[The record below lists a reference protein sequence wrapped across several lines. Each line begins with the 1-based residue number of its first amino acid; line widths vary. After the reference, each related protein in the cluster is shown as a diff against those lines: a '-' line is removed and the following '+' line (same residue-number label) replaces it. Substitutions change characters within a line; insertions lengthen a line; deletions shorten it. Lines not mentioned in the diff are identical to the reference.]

1 MHLVCKFISSSSL
14 STNDLQYVL
23 TPDECIGLFS
33 RARTPK
39 NILAQ
44 LPSTLVQQITASAKK
59 NVHSL
64 LNAIRV
70 ELVKANWVCLSS
82 NVRRSPLTSKQLA
95 SFPRLKL
102 HVDRVSKGTGERV
115 HKANYQQVVDD
126 VPLARHYSFSPVEP
140 SPEHKIVV
148 EFAGQWSS
156 NAACLM
162 LGKTDVQKEK
172 VTVGK
177 PDRENKHRS
186 LATFKDLEVEGKT
199 LYIKIPCKDRP
210 QPILLK
216 LAEDLQPVDKESQM
230 DEWDNLLVPVV
241 PLHFPTGDHSDKSS
255 EMFGFGFVYVVWNN
269 EIWRE
274 LVIEKNGYFSD
285 TDINVASTDSRPRRH
300 ADIHIEDSDTGAIH
314 TYEPFKVLQNG
325 EIVSKGMLN
334 GSGEARIFN
343 LVEEEIEIVLT
354 EYQPPISMKVE
365 TFLSPV
371 DGSTE
376 GREAKG
382 YSLPHIWVPYKVQG
396 EPQDVYM
403 FYSSNQL
410 SNSQLSQLASDP
422 GAQATKLVG
431 LEAYSSEQSFK
442 TGEGATRLL
451 SVLPNAASNK
461 QGEYAVLQSQLNQ
474 NVAAVYLNKLVELV
488 FEYPGYVTLD
498 ESDDYFELKQCD
510 GDWSQRVS
518 FRQCAKTDKGARLI
532 SFSGWPVEVEEVDLV
547 RGYLGNSRQ
556 NRDNQTVII
565 RQTPIADLL
574 AYKSSE

>member
-162 LGKTDVQKEK
+162 LGKTEAQKEK
-172 VTVGK
+172 ITVGK
-177 PDRENKHRS
+177 ADTENKHRS
-186 LATFKDLEVEGKT
+186 LATFKDLETEGKT
-199 LYIKIPCKDRP
+199 LYIKIPCSDQP

-216 LAEDLQPVDKESQM
+216 LAEDLQPVDKETQM
-230 DEWDNLLVPVV
+230 DEWDNVLVPVLPMLEGTNGHELV
-241 PLHFPTGDHSDKSS
+241 S
-255 EMFGFGFVYVVWNN
+255 EGYFYVIWNN
-269 EIWRE
+269 KVWRE
-274 LVIEKNGYFSD
+274 VEVTPKGYFADVDLEYYRNNDPESSMK
-285 TDINVASTDSRPRRH
+285 TRH
-300 ADIHIEDSDTGAIH
+300 VNIDGA
-314 TYEPFKVLQNG
+314 
-325 EIVSKGMLN
+325 
-334 GSGEARIFN
+334 N
-343 LVEEEIEIVLT
+343 LVPDYYIGEEAFEI
-354 EYQPPISMKVE
+354 YQSGQKVYSGHLSLDQGARVFRLVDEEVDVVFPELDIDPITVKTV
-365 TFLSPV
+365 LSPYKAGK
-371 DGSTE
+371 DGLRIAQ
-376 GREAKG
+376 GVP
-382 YSLPHIWVPYKVQG
+382 LPHIWVPYKVAG
-396 EPQDVYM
+396 EAQECYIHYSELALTNTELSELESDPASIAKSLSELQI
-403 FYSSNQL
+403 YSS
-410 SNSQLSQLASDP
+410 S
-422 GAQATKLVG
+422 
-431 LEAYSSEQSFK
+431 QSFNNAGENIIPVSGTAS
-442 TGEGATRLL
+442 TGIGSGIINEHKE
-451 SVLPNAASNK
+451 S
-461 QGEYAVLQSQLNQ
+461 
-474 NVAAVYLNKLVELV
+474 NVAGLKLAPRGALPSIRYLHEPLTDQPDDFFGLRNIEHDWIHKSY
-488 FEYPGYVTLD
+488 FRSAMKDDDGYMTLRFAFPPEEVKSVD
-498 ESDDYFELKQCD
+498 IVRGVHSSLST
-510 GDWSQRVS
+510 GSQRLVVIEENVS
-518 FRQCAKTDKGARLI
+518 I
-532 SFSGWPVEVEEVDLV
+532 SEL
-547 RGYLGNSRQ
+547 LG
-556 NRDNQTVII
+556 
-565 RQTPIADLL
+565 
-574 AYKSSE
+574 

>member
-23 TPDECIGLFS
+23 TPDECVGLFS
-33 RARTPK
+33 RVRTPK
-39 NILAQ
+39 DILTQ

-70 ELVKANWVCLSS
+70 ELVKANWVCLSF

-95 SFPRLKL
+95 SFPKLKI
-102 HVDRVSKGTGERV
+102 HVDRVSNCSSERA

-156 NAACLM
+156 NAACLA
-162 LGKTDVQKEK
+162 LSKTDEQQGK
-172 VTVGK
+172 VTVAK
-177 PDRENKHRS
+177 PDLANKHRS
-186 LATFKDLEVEGKT
+186 LATFKDLEAEGKT

-230 DEWDNLLVPVV
+230 DEWDNILVPIV
-241 PLHFPTGDHSDKSS
+241 PLHFPTGDHSDEAS
-255 EMFGFGFVYVVWNN
+255 EIFGSGFVYVIWNN

-274 LVIEKNGYFSD
+274 LVIERNGYFSD
-285 TDINVASTDSRPRRH
+285 IDINVTSTDSRPRRH
-300 ADIHIEDSDTGAIH
+300 ADIHIEDSETGAIH

-325 EIVSKGMLN
+325 EVVSEGMLN

-354 EYQPPISMKVE
+354 EYDPPISMKVE
-365 TFLSPV
+365 TFVSPV
-371 DGSTE
+371 DGTTG

-410 SNSQLSQLASDP
+410 SHSQLSELASAP
-422 GAQATKLVG
+422 EVQATKLVD
-431 LEAYSSEQSFK
+431 LETYSSEQSFK
-442 TGEGATRLL
+442 TGDGITRLL
-451 SVLPNAASNK
+451 SVLPNAASDK
-461 QGEYAVLQSQLNQ
+461 QSEYAVLQSQLNQ
-474 NVAAVYLNKLVELV
+474 NVAAVYLNKPVELV
-488 FEYPGYVTLD
+488 FEYPGYATLD

-518 FRQCAKTDKGARLI
+518 LRQCAKTDKGARLI
-532 SFSGWPVEVEEVDLV
+532 SFSGWPVEVEKVDLV

-565 RQTPIADLL
+565 HQTPIADLL

>member
-162 LGKTDVQKEK
+162 LGKTEAQKEK
-172 VTVGK
+172 ITVGK
-177 PDRENKHRS
+177 ADTENKHRS
-186 LATFKDLEVEGKT
+186 LATFKDLETEGKT
-199 LYIKIPCKDRP
+199 LYIKIPCSDQP

-216 LAEDLQPVDKESQM
+216 LAEDLQPVDKETQM
-230 DEWDNLLVPVV
+230 DEWDNVLVPVLPMLEGTNGHELV
-241 PLHFPTGDHSDKSS
+241 AEGYF
-255 EMFGFGFVYVVWNN
+255 YVIWNN
-269 EIWRE
+269 KVWRE
-274 LVIEKNGYFSD
+274 IEVTPKGYFADVDLEYYRNNDPESSMK
-285 TDINVASTDSRPRRH
+285 TRH
-300 ADIHIEDSDTGAIH
+300 VNIDGA
-314 TYEPFKVLQNG
+314 
-325 EIVSKGMLN
+325 
-334 GSGEARIFN
+334 N
-343 LVEEEIEIVLT
+343 LVPDYYVGEEAFEI
-354 EYQPPISMKVE
+354 YQSGQKVYSGHLSLDQGARVFRLLDE
-365 TFLSPV
+365 EVDVVFPALNIDPVTVKTVLSPYKAGK
-371 DGSTE
+371 DGLRIAQ
-376 GREAKG
+376 GVP
-382 YSLPHIWVPYKVQG
+382 LPHIWVPYKVAG
-396 EPQDVYM
+396 EAQECYIHYSELALTNTELSELESDPASIAKSLSELQI
-403 FYSSNQL
+403 YSS
-410 SNSQLSQLASDP
+410 S
-422 GAQATKLVG
+422 
-431 LEAYSSEQSFK
+431 QSFNNAGENIIPVSGTAS
-442 TGEGATRLL
+442 TGIGSGIINEHKE
-451 SVLPNAASNK
+451 S
-461 QGEYAVLQSQLNQ
+461 
-474 NVAAVYLNKLVELV
+474 NVAGLKLAPRGALPSIRYLHEPLTDQPDDFFGLRNIEHDWIHKSY
-488 FEYPGYVTLD
+488 FRSAMKDDDGYMTLRFAFPPEEVKSVD
-498 ESDDYFELKQCD
+498 IVRGVHSSLST
-510 GDWSQRVS
+510 GSQRLV
-518 FRQCAKTDKGARLI
+518 
-532 SFSGWPVEVEEVDLV
+532 VVEENVSISEL
-547 RGYLGNSRQ
+547 LG
-556 NRDNQTVII
+556 
-565 RQTPIADLL
+565 
-574 AYKSSE
+574 

>member
-162 LGKTDVQKEK
+162 LGKTEAQKEK
-172 VTVGK
+172 ITVGK
-177 PDRENKHRS
+177 ADTENKHRS
-186 LATFKDLEVEGKT
+186 LATFKDLETEGKT
-199 LYIKIPCKDRP
+199 LYIKIPCSDQP

-216 LAEDLQPVDKESQM
+216 LAEDLQPVDKETQM
-230 DEWDNLLVPVV
+230 DEWDNVLVPVL
-241 PLHFPTGDHSDKSS
+241 PMLEGTNGHELFS
-255 EMFGFGFVYVVWNN
+255 EGYFYVIWNN
-269 EIWRE
+269 KVWRE
-274 LVIEKNGYFSD
+274 VEVTPKGYF
-285 TDINVASTDSRPRRH
+285 
-300 ADIHIEDSDTGAIH
+300 ADVD
-314 TYEPFKVLQNG
+314 L
-325 EIVSKGMLN
+325 
-334 GSGEARIFN
+334 
-343 LVEEEIEIVLT
+343 
-354 EYQPPISMKVE
+354 EYYRNNDPESSMKTRHVNIDGANLLPDYYIGE
-365 TFLSPV
+365 EAFEIYQSGQKVYSGHLSLDQGARVFRLVDEEVDVVFPELDIDPITVKTVLSPYKAGK
-371 DGSTE
+371 DGLRIAQ
-376 GREAKG
+376 GVP
-382 YSLPHIWVPYKVQG
+382 LPHIWVPYKVAG
-396 EPQDVYM
+396 EAQECYIHYSELALTNTELSELESDPASIAKSLSELQI
-403 FYSSNQL
+403 YSS
-410 SNSQLSQLASDP
+410 S
-422 GAQATKLVG
+422 
-431 LEAYSSEQSFK
+431 QSFNNAGENIIPVSGTAS
-442 TGEGATRLL
+442 TGIGSGIINEHKESNIAGLKLAPRGALPSIRYLHEPLTDQPDDFFGLRNIEHDWIHKSYFRSAVKDDDGYMTLRFAFPPEEVKNVDIVRGVHSSL
-451 SVLPNAASNK
+451 ST
-461 QGEYAVLQSQLNQ
+461 G
-474 NVAAVYLNKLVELV
+474 
-488 FEYPGYVTLD
+488 
-498 ESDDYFELKQCD
+498 
-510 GDWSQRVS
+510 SQRLV
-518 FRQCAKTDKGARLI
+518 
-532 SFSGWPVEVEEVDLV
+532 VVEENVPISEL
-547 RGYLGNSRQ
+547 LG
-556 NRDNQTVII
+556 
-565 RQTPIADLL
+565 
-574 AYKSSE
+574 